1 MPNIKFKEEFEK
13 RFVDYE
19 RRWNILGVMPKAI
32 WSFIETALKEQEE
45 EANNQGYASGL
56 RDGHATALATQQ
68 KEIEKKI
75 ERMRIKHKKLRPYNA
90 YEDVHNATLDDILA
104 LMRKVK

>member
-1 MPNIKFKEEFEK
+1 VKWAKAK
-13 RFVDYE
+13 GFVDG
-19 RRWNILGVMPKAI
+19 L
-32 WSFIETALKEQEE
+32 L
-45 EANNQGYASGL
+45 ANPFRKTMKREL
-56 RDGHATALATQQ
+56 L